1 MRLLLAAATRMEFP
15 KEVTLSRSC
24 TLVSQSGRQSL
35 SQSLSQSISESV
47 SQSESQSI
55 SCLRQ
60 SAGNLLQLSI
70 VCRLAKTKP

>member
-24 TLVSQSGRQSL
+24 TLV

-70 VCRLAKTKP
+70 VCRLVKTKP